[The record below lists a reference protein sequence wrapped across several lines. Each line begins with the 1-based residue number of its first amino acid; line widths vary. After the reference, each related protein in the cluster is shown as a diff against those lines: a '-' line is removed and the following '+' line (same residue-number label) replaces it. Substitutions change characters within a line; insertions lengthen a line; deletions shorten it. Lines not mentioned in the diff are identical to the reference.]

1 MRRAPTGLL
10 ALLMLVAACSSGLP
24 AEPSARS
31 GPAVMTTVPSPVS
44 VDPKAAP
51 GPPLT
56 PYQETVD
63 AAARRGLQVWLET
76 DLAKFW
82 LQGRSQFDTAVKG
95 LGALAVR
102 PGVVGIKVADELGY
116 KDGFDRSPT
125 RVRAFLRDAARALAR
140 HAPRR
145 RILVDFVVPE
155 LGCVPNVPVAAGPAA
170 QCRAE
175 ARARFPALTL
185 EAMDGYLASGHL
197 DVVDLS
203 TGMLEDSVYRSWKL
217 DQVQAQRAAWRE
229 VARRG
234 WPASVVLHARKAL
247 AHPGAY
253 PDGAA
258 AAARDLNVFV
268 DVPRQLGAVGVDV
281 WTWRQTYQGQVV
293 RLMDPG
299 LQPNP
304 LWNGLRARGQDALL
318 FTHFTP
324 SSVERGLHEDMEV
337 LSEVFSG
344 VFVAA
349 GLG

>member
-1 MRRAPTGLL
+1 MRRALTGLL
-10 ALLMLVAACSSGLP
+10 ALLALAACSSGPP
-24 AEPSARS
+24 AEPQERTAR
-31 GPAVMTTVPSPVS
+31 AVVTTAPSPVS
-44 VDPKAAP
+44 VASKATP
-51 GPPLT
+51 GSPLT
-56 PYQETVD
+56 PYQEAVD
-63 AAARRGLQVWLET
+63 AAAQRGLQVWLET

-82 LQGRSQFDTAVKG
+82 LQGRSQFDTAIKG

-102 PGVVGIKVADELGY
+102 PGVVGIKIADELGY

-125 RVRAFLRDAARALAR
+125 RVRAFLRDAARALGR

-203 TGMLEDSVYRSWKL
+203 TGMLDDSVYRSWKI

-229 VARRG
+229 IARRG
-234 WPASVVLHARKAL
+234 WLARVLVQARKAL

-253 PDGAA
+253 PHTVAA
-258 AAARDLNVFV
+258 AAHDLNVFV
-268 DVPRQLGAVGVDV
+268 DIPRQLGAEGVDV
-281 WTWRQTYQGQVV
+281 WTWRQTYQQQVV

-304 LWNGLRARGQDALL
+304 LWNGLRARGRDAVL

-324 SSVERGLHEDMEV
+324 SSVERGLHEDMEM